1 VLGIGW
7 ELFSRILIPVL
18 IIAPWQYVSL
28 PSYSQDGD
36 PKQGRALGASPG
48 IPPRPKSRRM
58 NGRYIVMICFFV
70 LSCSSGEGEAT
81 LGKFLFLEKAEEQQT
96 SERVW
101 KPVSVSRLFELP
113 VEEEIMLYNPLW
125 VVQDT
130 NGDVYVV
137 DYGAYQ
143 IFRFDSKGNYIMS
156 YGSGAGSAPGE
167 FVSIASV
174 EVASDSLIYVT
185 DPNNARISSFSKATG
200 RLIDSRTFDRGEVPR
215 RHAITDTG
223 IEYFFRAFNEIAFK
237 SNFRDG
243 SVEFGD
249 LVEGD
254 RFVSHLVTAGMIET
268 YKDRMIY
275 VPARFPVIMVY
286 DVNGSLVRA
295 KKTMTLDRFEEPPQL
310 VRYVMNGIES
320 YKIEGD
326 RVNSIRVSVVGDELL
341 LQSTSDS
348 EDLIVDV
355 YEAGSVEYKYS
366 FRLDY
371 YPAYITND
379 RIYQLTRDGTVI
391 VHSIN
396 RPS

>member
-1 VLGIGW
+1 MFYVGMALMNNRYTVL
-7 ELFSRILIPVL
+7 
-18 IIAPWQYVSL
+18 
-28 PSYSQDGD
+28 
-36 PKQGRALGASPG
+36 
-48 IPPRPKSRRM
+48 
-58 NGRYIVMICFFV
+58 ICFFV
-70 LSCSSGEGEAT
+70 LSCSSGEDEAT

-101 KPVSVSRLFELP
+101 ENVSVSKIFELP
-113 VEEEIMLYNPLW
+113 ADEESMLYDP
-125 VVQDT
+125 QYIIPDT
-130 NGDVYVV
+130 NGDMYVV

-143 IFRFDSKGNYIMS
+143 ILRFDSTGNYIMS
-156 YGSGAGSAPGE
+156 YGSGAGRAPGE
-167 FVSIASV
+167 FVSISGV

-185 DPNNARISSFSKATG
+185 DSNNARISSFSKATG
-200 RLIDSRTFDRGEVPR
+200 SLIDSRVFDRQEAPY

-223 IEYFFRAFNEIAFK
+223 IEYISRAFNKLVFE
-237 SNFRDG
+237 SNFRDR
-243 SVEFGD
+243 SVEFGE

-254 RFVSHLVTAGMIET
+254 RLVSHLVADGMIET
-268 YKDRMIY
+268 YKDLMIY
-275 VPARFPVIMVY
+275 VPLRFPVIMVY

-295 KKTMTLDRFEEPPQL
+295 KKTMTFDRFEEPQL

-320 YKIEGD
+320 YRIEGD
-326 RVNSIRVSVVGDELL
+326 YVNSFIVSVVGDELL
-341 LQSTSDS
+341 LQSRSDS
-348 EDLIVDV
+348 EDQIVDV

-379 RIYQLTRDGTVI
+379 RIYQPTRDGTVI

>member
-1 VLGIGW
+1 
-7 ELFSRILIPVL
+7 
-18 IIAPWQYVSL
+18 
-28 PSYSQDGD
+28 
-36 PKQGRALGASPG
+36 
-48 IPPRPKSRRM
+48 M
-58 NGRYIVMICFFV
+58 NGRYIVLICFFV

-113 VEEEIMLYNPLW
+113 VEGEIMLYKPGW
-125 VVQDT
+125 VVPDT
-130 NGDVYVV
+130 NGDFYVV

-143 IFRFDSKGNYIMS
+143 VFRFDSKGNYIMS
-156 YGSGAGSAPGE
+156 YGSGVGSAPGE
-167 FVSIASV
+167 VVSISSV

-185 DPNNARISSFSKATG
+185 DSNNARISSFSKETG
-200 RLIDSRTFDRGEVPR
+200 RFIDSRTFDRGEVPR

-254 RFVSHLVTAGMIET
+254 RRVSHLVTAGMIEP

-275 VPARFPVIMVY
+275 VPTRFPVIMVY

-295 KKTMTLDRFEEPPQL
+295 KKTMTLDRFEEPQL

-320 YKIEGD
+320 YRIEGD

-355 YEAGSVEYKYS
+355 YEAGSIEYKYS

-371 YPAYITND
+371 YSVHITND
-379 RIYQLTRDGTVI
+379 RIYQITRDGTVI
-391 VHSIN
+391 VHSII

>member
-1 VLGIGW
+1 
-7 ELFSRILIPVL
+7 
-18 IIAPWQYVSL
+18 
-28 PSYSQDGD
+28 
-36 PKQGRALGASPG
+36 
-48 IPPRPKSRRM
+48 M
-58 NGRYIVMICFFV
+58 NGRYIVLVCFFV
-70 LSCSSGEGEAT
+70 LSCSSGEDEAT

-101 KPVSVSRLFELP
+101 ENVSVSKIFELP
-113 VEEEIMLYNPLW
+113 ADEESMLYDP
-125 VVQDT
+125 QYITPDT
-130 NGDVYVV
+130 NGDMYVV

-143 IFRFDSKGNYIMS
+143 ILRFDSTGNYIMS
-156 YGSGAGSAPGE
+156 YGSGAGRAPGE
-167 FVSIASV
+167 FVSISGV

-185 DPNNARISSFSKATG
+185 DSNNARISSFSKATG
-200 RLIDSRTFDRGEVPR
+200 SFIDSRAFDRQEAPL

-223 IEYFFRAFNEIAFK
+223 IEYIFRAFNKLAFE
-237 SNFRDG
+237 SNFRDR
-243 SVEFGD
+243 SVEFGE

-254 RFVSHLVTAGMIET
+254 RFVSAMVASGMIET

-295 KKTMTLDRFEEPPQL
+295 KKTMTLDRFEEPQL

-320 YKIEGD
+320 YRIEGD
-326 RVNSIRVSVVGDELL
+326 YVNSFIVSVVGDELL

-379 RIYQLTRDGTVI
+379 RIYQPTRDGTVI